1 MGGHSSALRRH
12 FAKISF
18 KRKSANR
25 DKIRTFRDLISTW
38 PLEDAESLF
47 REMDAMRQIA
57 ELYEAANAARPS
69 VSTIGEQLL
78 GSKTQA
84 MELVFKGE
92 TLKVHGRLLK
102 VRSEFI
108 AEAVSEGTTVIE
120 LSSPLHTVTVDEL
133 REFIRFIY
141 TDSCNLNPDTLHIIK
156 GILKVK
162 NPLAVDLQ
170 KLQEAAEREGDFVI
184 ALQRGKPGKK
194 SQQDEYTLRL
204 DAEII
209 AARSE
214 LFASLVKRRN
224 GEKVIIPG
232 AASSASSLSEARAM
246 VSGQSTDS
254 ALQQAGHLLHIAR
267 FFGLHHLVQLCEDVI
282 VASLSVDS
290 CASILDWAAD
300 GGSHYVANMARAY
313 LASEFSRLASTHHLF
328 YLGIDQLEQVVG
340 NHFLQSTEVE
350 VLEAAIR
357 WGEHELLKR
366 MESREPNIVADT
378 SHSISRRGIRK
389 SEESERELREIL
401 LPICGHIRTDYIL
414 PPFHQSL
421 IGAYGRGLVERSPL
435 KDLVVCASTAEI
447 NPDLHWFCPDPQA
460 SGPRFYRAYFE
471 VLRNHI
477 ISFTEAG
484 SPGPSSRY
492 PTVRSSGSAG
502 AAPIKII
509 VVNSLPG
516 VISDEQFRET
526 KQKILDAVEAAD
538 SKYALRF
545 MPRPFHKRL
554 AVEMVVTR
562 TLRELEVHPESVE
575 VHIAEWAESQVGFR
589 LNFHNLGLNLVELEH
604 PPAAAQQPTGP
615 PLAGHY
621 DAGTEEKGDY
631 LFKVCILGD
640 AAVGKSSMISQY
652 VDRTFAEDQKSTI
665 GIDYRVKSA
674 TVDGK
679 VVKLQIWDTAGQERF
694 RPFRTNHLRAAD
706 GIIVVYSITDKKS
719 FDAIPGW
726 LAEVKD
732 EGRRPRVLLIGN
744 KLDREEEREVS
755 LETVKAFADANCLEH
770 LETSA
775 KTDANIVE
783 PMSRAAWELGSEVP
797 VAIKVAHATA
807 LDQEQM
813 NEVMKEA
820 KRMRNCSHRNVVRMR
835 GVAHEEEPLSW

>member
-1 MGGHSSALRRH
+1 MGGHSSALRLKSRSTTDVDRIRPSAEQRLAPKKKGKLSVLAAASSRH

-141 TDSCNLNPDTLHIIK
+141 TDSCNLNPDTLRVIK

-184 ALQRGKPGKK
+184 SLQRGKPGKK
-194 SQQDEYTLRL
+194 SRQDEYTLRL

-224 GEKVIIPG
+224 GEKVVLDENLLPRSFAPVLVHYLYQDELDLNKIIPG
-232 AASSASSLSEARAM
+232 ASSSASSLSEARAM

-267 FFGLHHLVQLCEDVI
+267 FFGLHRLVQLCEDVI

-290 CASILDWAAD
+290 CASILDWATD

-389 SEESERELREIL
+389 SEESERELKEIL

-421 IGAYGRGLVERSPL
+421 IGAYGRSLVERSPL

-460 SGPRFYRAYFE
+460 SGPRFYRPYFE

-477 ISFTEAG
+477 ISSTEAG

-575 VHIAEWAESQVGFR
+575 VHIAEWAESQGSTSSNSSIR
-589 LNFHNLGLNLVELEH
+589 LQLHSSQPALHWPDIMTLERRKKARDVENAES
-604 PPAAAQQPTGP
+604 PRDGA
-615 PLAGHY
+615 
-621 DAGTEEKGDY
+621 EET
-631 LFKVCILGD
+631 
-640 AAVGKSSMISQY
+640 
-652 VDRTFAEDQKSTI
+652 R
-665 GIDYRVKSA
+665 
-674 TVDGK
+674 
-679 VVKLQIWDTAGQERF
+679 
-694 RPFRTNHLRAAD
+694 
-706 GIIVVYSITDKKS
+706 
-719 FDAIPGW
+719 
-726 LAEVKD
+726 
-732 EGRRPRVLLIGN
+732 
-744 KLDREEEREVS
+744 S
-755 LETVKAFADANCLEH
+755 LY
-770 LETSA
+770 
-775 KTDANIVE
+775 
-783 PMSRAAWELGSEVP
+783 EL
-797 VAIKVAHATA
+797 
-807 LDQEQM
+807 
-813 NEVMKEA
+813 
-820 KRMRNCSHRNVVRMR
+820 
-835 GVAHEEEPLSW
+835 